1 VLIYV
6 WNKALPRPIIPV
18 TDGALSLLFKVL
30 TKHIQSPTSQL
41 PEDLQSEI
49 YSNVP
54 SDKYPNLLTL
64 TKAAHIQ
71 GFLSGLATL
80 SHLPETFQR
89 DMSPR
94 IRPHIQ
100 KSYMCTDPFS
110 PLTLVVPQGL
120 SPPWRDCF
128 VEGQKDVI
136 HGGMLMK
143 TVVLNARLKQCSRCV

>member
-1 VLIYV
+1 MAISKFILLHEDMLALLLGPTIREKP
-6 WNKALPRPIIPV
+6 WFWSRNKAI
-18 TDGALSLLFKVL
+18 GYLSLIPRSCGNEAIAILAC
-30 TKHIQSPTSQL
+30 PL
-41 PEDLQSEI
+41 P
-49 YSNVP
+49 P
-54 SDKYPNLLTL
+54 P
-64 TKAAHIQ
+64 